1 MYCENCGKLDVEEI
15 KTASDKLRDEFYKIS
30 EKLYQGAAAA
40 ANATGT
46 TDNADEP
53 KQGTVHDADYK
64 VEE

>member
-1 MYCENCGKLDVEEI
+1 MLFYRQRGNNE
-15 KTASDKLRDEFYKIS
+15 KTVKIS

-40 ANATGT
+40 ANATGANE
-46 TDNADEP
+46 NADEP